1 MDNDKY
7 TCPQCGK
14 LRPVDPSTYKVGD
27 VVYVNQ
33 THMTSSRSANRAR
46 ISISAAGYDGIIEEI
61 RPDGKAVIRRG
72 LKGHGKTSV
81 VAIADLTPD
90 DAPGVLTYVLMGE
103 CKCNNSQPPTTDDH
117 GQDTHNH

>member
-14 LRPVDPSTYKVGD
+14 LRPYNPDDYKVGD
-27 VVYVNQ
+27 IVYVNQ
-33 THMTSSRSANRAR
+33 TRMTSSRSANRAR
-46 ISISAAGYDGIIEEI
+46 ISLSAAGYDGIIEEI
-61 RPDGKAVIRRG
+61 KPDGKAVVRRG

-90 DAPGVLTYVLMGE
+90 DAPSVLSYVVCGE
-103 CKCNNSQPPTTDDH
+103 CKCNQQPTTD
-117 GQDTHNH
+117 HND